1 MNGSKESTPGY
12 EDKSSDNDG
21 SPLTKDYGK
30 K

>member
-1 MNGSKESTPGY
+1 MNGSKESMLGY

-21 SPLTKDYGK
+21 SPPTNGYGK